1 MKKTLLSLFLIT
13 FSFAIS
19 QTSKRVFFIGNSYT
33 NVNNLPN
40 LIKNVADSAGDILEH
55 QSQTPGGQ
63 RFRAILTVLPSLLS
77 LRETGIMW
85 YCRNRASFLLF
96 RNRLFK
102 VRSILM
108 LHSFLILSKRPIRVE
123 MSFLYDLGP

>member
-1 MKKTLLSLFLIT
+1 MKKTLLFLFLIT
-13 FSFAIS
+13 FSFAVC
-19 QTSKRVFFIGNSYT
+19 QTSRRVFFIGNSYT
-33 NVNNLPN
+33 NVNNLPG

-55 QSQTPGGQ
+55 QSQTPEGL
-63 RFRAILTVLPSLLS
+63 RFRAISTVPLS
-77 LRETGIMW
+77 PRSIRETGIMW

-108 LHSFLILSKRPIRVE
+108 LHSFLTLSKRPIRVE